1 MRQLELKLNIGN
13 SRSAAE
19 AIKSLRANVQFCG
32 TDVHCIVI
40 TSCLP
45 GDGKS
50 TVSVGLSIA
59 LAQAGKRV
67 LLVDADLRKSVMLKT
82 HTDALDVTGFS
93 EYLSGLAPIENVKC
107 NTQFGNLDVIFC
119 GQYPANPAELLSSS
133 AFKAFVE
140 EQRKQY
146 DYVIIDAPPLG
157 LVVDAA
163 VIASACD
170 SAIMVL
176 PAGKIRSGFANN
188 VLKQLEKSGARVIG
202 AVLNK
207 QETKHSGYSG
217 YNGYNGYKYS
227 GRYAAKYS
235 AEYSAK

>member
-1 MRQLELKLNIGN
+1 MNQITLNFDISK
-13 SRSAAE
+13 SRGAAE

-50 TVSVGLSIA
+50 TISVGLSIA

-82 HTDALDVTGFS
+82 CTDALNVTGFS

-107 NTQFGNLDVIFC
+107 NTQFGNLDIIFC
-119 GQYPANPAELLSSS
+119 GQYPANPTELLSSS
-133 AFKAFVE
+133 SFKAFVA
-140 EQRKQY
+140 EQRTEY
-146 DYVIIDAPPLG
+146 DYVIVDAPPLG

-170 SAIMVL
+170 SAMLVL
-176 PAGKIRSGFANN
+176 PAGKIKSGFANN

-207 QETKHSGYSG
+207 QPTKNGGYG
-217 YNGYNGYKYS
+217 GYNGYKYS
-227 GRYAAKYS
+227 GRYSAKYS
-235 AEYSAK
+235 ADYSAKN